1 MARKTQ
7 LTGLLS
13 RNAPSPD
20 IQPVSIPDIQAAP
33 AGITDMLTSAEAIA
47 PKENVKELVRSRRVK
62 PRSVALKIAEQEQ
75 IEAIAQTLNVSV
87 NSVMT
92 FAIRRFLDDYRAG
105 RIDLTNRIRQTKGTI
120 S

>member
-1 MARKTQ
+1 MSKPEQ
-7 LTGLLS
+7 
-13 RNAPSPD
+13 
-20 IQPVSIPDIQAAP
+20 QASSDA
-33 AGITDMLTSAEAIA
+33 AKDNS
-47 PKENVKELVRSRRVK
+47 RSRRVK

-75 IEAIAQTLNVSV
+75 IEAIAQALNVSV

-105 RIDLTNRIRQTKGTI
+105 RVDLTHRIRQTKGTL

>member
-13 RNAPSPD
+13 RNSPTSD
-20 IQPVSIPDIQAAP
+20 TQRVSIHDRPADTTVQPEQQASSDA
-33 AGITDMLTSAEAIA
+33 A
-47 PKENVKELVRSRRVK
+47 KENSRSRRVK

-75 IEAIAQTLNVSV
+75 IEAIAQALDVSV

-105 RIDLTNRIRQTKGTI
+105 RVDLTNRIRHTKGTL

>member
-13 RNAPSPD
+13 RNTSTPD
-20 IQPVSIPDIQAAP
+20 VQPVSIPDIQSVSAVIP
-33 AGITDMLTSAEAIA
+33 DMLTSPDTAAMKA
-47 PKENVKELVRSRRVK
+47 NVKEAARSRRVK

-75 IEAIAQTLNVSV
+75 IEAIAQALNVSV

-105 RIDLTNRIRQTKGTI
+105 RVDLTNRIRQTKGTI